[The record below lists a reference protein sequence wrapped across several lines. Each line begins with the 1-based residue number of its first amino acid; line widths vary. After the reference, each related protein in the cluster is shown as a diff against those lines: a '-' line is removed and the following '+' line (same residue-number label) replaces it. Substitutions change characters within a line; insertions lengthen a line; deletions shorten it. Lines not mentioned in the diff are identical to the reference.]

1 MRLAIEGFGK
11 PIILGGGPVAVLE
24 IHDKR
29 LYSRVCQSLISEKGE
44 GAVESFSLWEDDGGK
59 RSARSAI
66 LAVPNPFDLPWGD
79 RSLLGDLQ
87 DVVED
92 AYIADDQARR
102 RIDESARRLREDV
115 AELGLRLQSDYE
127 FALEWDLGKF
137 LKAFDFSV
145 DEDPS
150 DSLLDNLIKFVRFAS
165 DIQCR
170 QVILFMNL
178 KSFLEKEELE
188 EFYREAFFCGLNILL
203 LESTPDGNSYEH
215 ERKTIVDQD
224 FLLS

>member
-1 MRLAIEGFGK
+1 MRLAIEGFDE
-11 PIILGGGPVAVLE
+11 PIVLGGGPVAVLE

-29 LYSRVCQSLISEKGE
+29 LYSRVCQSLMSEKGE
-44 GAVESFSLWEDDGGK
+44 SAVEPFSLWEDDGER
-59 RSARSAI
+59 RSARNSI
-66 LAVPNPFDLPWGD
+66 LAVSNPFDLPWGD

-92 AYIADDQARR
+92 IYIADDQARR
-102 RIDESARRLREDV
+102 RIGESAFRLREDV

-145 DEDPS
+145 DEDSS
-150 DSLLDNLIKFVRFAS
+150 DSLLDSLIKFVKFAS
-165 DIQCR
+165 DVRCHQI
-170 QVILFMNL
+170 ILFMNL
-178 KSFLEKEELE
+178 KGFLENGELE
-188 EFYREAFFCGLNILL
+188 EFYREAFFCDLNILL
-203 LESTPDGNSYEH
+203 LESAPDGASYEK
-215 ERKTIVDQD
+215 ERKTVIDQD

>member
-1 MRLAIEGFGK
+1 MKLVIEGFDE
-11 PIILGGGPVAVLE
+11 PILIGDGQIAVLE

-29 LYSRVCQSLISEKGE
+29 LYARVCQSLISEKGE
-44 GAVESFSLWEDDGGK
+44 NAVEPFSLWNDDGDK
-59 RSARSAI
+59 RGARNAI
-66 LAVPNPFDLPWGD
+66 LAIPSPFELPWSD

-87 DVVED
+87 DIVEGVC
-92 AYIADDQARR
+92 IADDQARR
-102 RIDESARRLREDV
+102 RIDESAHRLREDV
-115 AELGLRLQSDYE
+115 AGLGLRLQSDYE

-137 LKAFDFSV
+137 LKSFDFSV

-150 DSLLDNLIKFVRFAS
+150 EPLLDSLIKFIKFAS

-170 QVILFMNL
+170 QIILFMNL

-188 EFYREAFFCGLNILL
+188 EFYREAFFCDLNILL
-203 LESTPDGNSYEH
+203 LESAPDGNLYEH
-215 ERKTIVDQD
+215 ERKTVVDQD